1 MARMRRMKAAPYAR
15 SRIKEQVL
23 ALARNSIF
31 QGFDLKELV
40 DGIESFWS
48 DKERRNRSIHDE
60 WYVGFYEERNFLGIR
75 GIPRN
80 KNSSV
85 AAPAHVWNLAL
96 SFQQPEDL
104 FSATS
109 YDLRR
114 RRNPTGH
121 DQWSNPESG
130 ANSDS

>member
-1 MARMRRMKAAPYAR
+1 MPMAGMRRMKAAPYAPSR

-60 WYVGFYEERNFLGIR
+60 WYVGFYEEGNF
-75 GIPRN
+75 PR
-80 KNSSV
+80 
-85 AAPAHVWNLAL
+85 
-96 SFQQPEDL
+96 
-104 FSATS
+104 
-109 YDLRR
+109 
-114 RRNPTGH
+114 
-121 DQWSNPESG
+121 NPESG
-130 ANSDS
+130 EFRVIPVPVQIDLMI